1 MPMRKIA
8 ISLPEPVL
16 DTVDELASRRG
27 ESRSRVIATILS
39 RLARVKR
46 ERDITARID
55 SLLSDESIAAEQK
68 RTTDEFLRMSPWRK
82 ERW

>member
-16 DTVDELASRRG
+16 DTVDRLAAQRG

-39 RLARVKR
+39 RVTRAKR
-46 ERDITARID
+46 DRDITAQID
-55 SLLSDESIAAEQK
+55 ALFADETIVAEQK
-68 RTTDEFLRMSPWRK
+68 RTAEEFLRMSPWTP
-82 ERW
+82 EEW

>member
-55 SLLSDESIAAEQK
+55 ALLSDESIAAEQK

>member
-1 MPMRKIA
+1 MRKIA

-55 SLLSDESIAAEQK
+55 ALLSDESIAAEQK

>member
-1 MPMRKIA
+1 MRKIA

-55 SLLSDESIAAEQK
+55 ALLSDESIAAEQK
-68 RTTDEFLRMSPWRK
+68 RTADEFLRMSPWRK

>member
-16 DTVDELASRRG
+16 DTVDELAARRG
-27 ESRSRVIATILS
+27 ESRSSVIATILS

-55 SLLSDESIAAEQK
+55 ALLSDESIAAEQK
-68 RTTDEFLRMSPWRK
+68 RTADEFLRMSPWRK

>member
-55 SLLSDESIAAEQK
+55 ALLSDESIAAEQK
-68 RTTDEFLRMSPWRK
+68 RTADEFLRMSPWRK

>member
-27 ESRSRVIATILS
+27 ESRSRIIATILS

-55 SLLSDESIAAEQK
+55 ALLSDESIAAEQK
-68 RTTDEFLRMSPWRK
+68 RTADEFLRMSPWRK

>member
-27 ESRSRVIATILS
+27 ESRSRIIATILS

-55 SLLSDESIAAEQK
+55 ALLSDESIAAEQK

>member
-55 SLLSDESIAAEQK
+55 ALLSDESIAAEQK
-68 RTTDEFLRMSPWRK
+68 RTADGFLRMSPWRK

>member
-8 ISLPEPVL
+8 ISLPETVL

-55 SLLSDESIAAEQK
+55 ALLSDESIAAEQK
-68 RTTDEFLRMSPWRK
+68 RTADEFLRMSPWRK